1 MGWMT
6 HKKSWSD
13 VPILGAML
21 LAGSV
26 MYAHSFI
33 WRRVIQGD
41 IHWNESNQD
50 VYDRQGK
57 ICTCRKCKNTS
68 GS

>member
-21 LAGSV
+21 LAGGI
-26 MYAHSFI
+26 MYVYDFVHKRLI
-33 WRRVIQGD
+33 RGD
-41 IHWNESNQD
+41 VHWNESNQD
-50 VYDRQGK
+50 RYARENK
-57 ICTCRKCKNTS
+57 TS
-68 GS
+68 GLKR